1 MKKKKP
7 DRGLATWKARQQAI
21 QSADGLMKKAA
32 TLAATESA
40 NPKQNRAVLMQA
52 ALFYEA
58 AARAYRRGTLGL
70 MARKPWAA
78 AKECYRRLGD
88 DAGVKKCES
97 QSSAIPAY
105 LGDDDP
111 SQTQDG

>member
-7 DRGLATWKARQQAI
+7 ARGYANWKARQHAI

-32 TLAATESA
+32 TLAATETA
-40 NPKQNRAVLMQA
+40 NPKQNRVALMQA

-70 MARKPWAA
+70 MARKPWGA
-78 AKECYRRLGD
+78 AKECYRQLGD

-97 QSSAIPAY
+97 QSSAIAAY
-105 LGDDDP
+105 CGDDDS
-111 SQTQDG
+111 SQP